1 MYIDGAVKKKTHSV
15 SCNKLEGGMGVFRDF
30 SVN

>member
-1 MYIDGAVKKKTHSV
+1 MYINGAVKKTHSV

-30 SVN
+30 GVN